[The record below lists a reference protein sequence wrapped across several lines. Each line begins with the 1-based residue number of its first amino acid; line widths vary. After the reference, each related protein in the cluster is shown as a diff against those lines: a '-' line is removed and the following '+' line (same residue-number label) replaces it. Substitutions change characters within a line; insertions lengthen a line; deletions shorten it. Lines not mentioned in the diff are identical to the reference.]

1 MATETGAAMQR
12 VCLGMSAATG
22 GVVAVLSDIVQK
34 HEASATEQVRE
45 TLGQILGTHTPYLW
59 VAALLLIALAVIL
72 SFIFGSDSNKSAFT
86 TGLGILAFV
95 VTVTPY
101 KAVPNLDTTPAAG
114 TPTTASTVGFW
125 DRLMIPSRVYAQNTS
140 AQASS
145 TPFTIHLDPA
155 DKKPVGEAVYT
166 LVDSGTGQAVRRSHV
181 QGSELSF
188 YVDNRSYLLR
198 VQVDGY
204 QIAEVPLN
212 PPARQMTIPL
222 KPSSVPLSIQHLFRR

>member
-1 MATETGAAMQR
+1 MATQNGAAMQR

-34 HEASATEQVRE
+34 HEASATEEVRD
-45 TLGQILGTHTPYLW
+45 TLGQILGTHPPYLW
-59 VAALLLIALAVIL
+59 VAALLLVALAVIV

-114 TPTTASTVGFW
+114 TPTTRNVSLW
-125 DRLMIPSRVYAQNTS
+125 DRLMIPPRVYAQNNTAS
-140 AQASS
+140 ASS
-145 TPFTIHLDPA
+145 TPFIIHLDPT
-155 DKKPVGEAVYT
+155 DKKPIGEAVYT
-166 LVDSGTGQAVRRSHV
+166 LVDPGTGQAIRRSHV

-188 YVDNRSYLLR
+188 YVDNRTYLLR

-204 QIAEVPLN
+204 QIAEVQLN
-212 PPARQMTIPL
+212 PPPRQVTILL
-222 KPSSVPLSIQHLFRR
+222 KPTSMPLSIQRLFRR